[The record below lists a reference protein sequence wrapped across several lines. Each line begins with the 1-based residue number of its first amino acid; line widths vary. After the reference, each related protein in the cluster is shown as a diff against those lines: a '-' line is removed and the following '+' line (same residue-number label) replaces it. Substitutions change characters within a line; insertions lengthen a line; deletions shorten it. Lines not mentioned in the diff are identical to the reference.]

1 MQIVQIVQIVHLN
14 SFSFFCYSS
23 LLLKDHFLTSDS
35 ASKHLKLQIGQLK
48 ISELRKRAET
58 QLKDNFDI
66 KDFHEVKVW
75 DF

>member
-1 MQIVQIVQIVHLN
+1 MQIVQIVHLN
-14 SFSFFCYSS
+14 SFSFFHYSS

-35 ASKHLKLQIGQLK
+35 TASKHLIIQIGQLK